1 MISFHQNHLEWLSF
15 SFRINLTDSEWK
27 KLLKKFKIKD
37 QKGEFSNQIDLK
49 ETSRND
55 YHVHL
60 LIEKFS
66 EKKKYN
72 YRMSIGFH
80 IEPKK
85 KIYNK
90 NYNELKTDSI
100 QKEINEILPLKK
112 ITKLKVFCLAKYIID
127 VKKIAVSET
136 IPIGKTLNIP
146 PQVVSLGNTEI
157 AGFQLKFEDS
167 EIGLERIEI
176 EKFDSFI
183 SLDVFFK
190 LFLDLSRDF
199 LSKFLELSNSVRDTF
214 IQIKNK

>member
-1 MISFHQNHLEWLSF
+1 MISFNHNHLEWLSF

-37 QKGEFSNQIDLK
+37 QKHEFSSQIDLK
-49 ETSRND
+49 ETGRND

-85 KIYNK
+85 KTYNK
-90 NYNELKTDSI
+90 NYKELKTDSI
-100 QKEINEILPLKK
+100 QKEINEILPIKKLK
-112 ITKLKVFCLAKYIID
+112 KLKVFCLAKYLLNI
-127 VKKIAVSET
+127 KKIQISET
-136 IPIGKTLNIP
+136 IPIGKALNIM
-146 PQVVSLGNTEI
+146 PQTVSLGSTEV
-157 AGFQLKFEDS
+157 AGFQLKFDKS

-176 EKFDSFI
+176 EKIESFI
-183 SLDVFFK
+183 SLDLFFK
-190 LFLDLSRDF
+190 LFLDF
-199 LSKFLELSNSVRDTF
+199 RDTF